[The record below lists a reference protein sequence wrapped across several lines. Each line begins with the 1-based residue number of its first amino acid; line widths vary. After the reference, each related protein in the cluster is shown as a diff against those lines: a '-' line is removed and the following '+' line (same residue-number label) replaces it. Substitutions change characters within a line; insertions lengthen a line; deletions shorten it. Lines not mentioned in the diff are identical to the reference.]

1 MDDGRMKCKLCR
13 QLFAQG
19 TSISR
24 IKFHLSGVKGRGVK
38 ICEDVP
44 KEVQDAALA
53 AIDGPPE
60 KKLKTVAGS
69 SSNEVPN
76 AQEQNNEG
84 THVEMAQHGEAV
96 FTGEHAWANDFIG
109 GGIELVHNTS
119 ERRPVSEQLCSPTV
133 NNDVIM
139 NEVIGGIEPMHNAPE
154 TRPITEQT
162 SQERERGICDFSSS
176 STVDNVI
183 GNNIENPATGFMQP
197 GAGASSSGGLKY
209 YTSETRGDLLPTSST
224 KLVGRAF
231 EENRNMIWSWLMDD
245 EVLTIGVYGME
256 GVGKTTMLQYI
267 HNELLKRLD
276 ISRHVY

>member
-1 MDDGRMKCKLCR
+1 MDDGRMKCKLCG

-24 IKFHLSGVKGRGVK
+24 IKFLLSGVKGRGVK

-44 KEVQDAALA
+44 KEVQDAALV

-60 KKLKTVAGS
+60 KKKLETVAGS

-84 THVEMAQHGEAV
+84 THVEMAQQGEAV
-96 FTGEHAWANDFIG
+96 FTGEHAWANDFSR

-119 ERRPVSEQLCSPTV
+119 ERRPITEQLCSPSV

-139 NEVIGGIEPMHNAPE
+139 NEVIGGTEPMHNAPE
-154 TRPITEQT
+154 TRPITEQA
-162 SQERERGICDFSSS
+162 SQECERGICDFSSS
-176 STVDNVI
+176 SAVDNVI

-197 GAGASSSGGLKY
+197 GAGASSSVGLKY
-209 YTSETRGDLLPTSST
+209 YTSEARGDLLPTSST
-224 KLVGRAF
+224 KLVDLAF

-245 EVLTIGVYGME
+245 EVLTVIYWMGGVD
-256 GVGKTTMLQYI
+256 KTTML
-267 HNELLKRLD
+267 
-276 ISRHVY
+276 

>member
-1 MDDGRMKCKLCR
+1 
-13 QLFAQG
+13 
-19 TSISR
+19 
-24 IKFHLSGVKGRGVK
+24 
-38 ICEDVP
+38 
-44 KEVQDAALA
+44 
-53 AIDGPPE
+53 
-60 KKLKTVAGS
+60 
-69 SSNEVPN
+69 
-76 AQEQNNEG
+76 
-84 THVEMAQHGEAV
+84 
-96 FTGEHAWANDFIG
+96 
-109 GGIELVHNTS
+109 
-119 ERRPVSEQLCSPTV
+119 
-133 NNDVIM
+133 
-139 NEVIGGIEPMHNAPE
+139 VIGGIEPMHNAPE